1 MKLINLYII
10 ANTTTKTVERIV
22 NKVKCDKGISG
33 MISDYWGL
41 FVIFVPILLIVM
53 MTVDFLKAMSS
64 SDSEAIKKSSTNAI
78 KRVIAAVILLALPWL
93 LRTIFTVFG
102 LQEYLC
108 F

>member
-10 ANTTTKTVERIV
+10 ANTTKSAARIV
-22 NKVKCDKGISG
+22 DKVKCDKGI
-33 MISDYWGL
+33 ISLISRYWGI
-41 FVIFVPILLIVM
+41 FVIFIPILLIVM
-53 MTVDFLKAMSS
+53 MTVDFLKAMAS

-78 KRVIAAVILLALPWL
+78 KRVIATVVLLGLPWL
-93 LRTIFTVFG
+93 LKTIFTVFG